1 MVFKQNVLFWNI
13 VVVVIFYILQ
23 GVIGGLISSI
33 PLFLTSYKASWKQ
46 QGTFSWVGYPY
57 SFKILWAPI
66 IDSVYIHRFGR
77 NQTWLIPIQFTVG
90 IILLILSFYLESLLV
105 NLEIVILTFIFLLI
119 CFLIASQDIVV
130 DGWSVCLFS
139 SVNPQWLSSCQT
151 IGITVGGFIGST
163 VLLTFESSNFTNK
176 YIREPLSLPHHSKG
190 LFSIGQFIL
199 FFGFIFIIISII
211 MTFIAF
217 LNNQSTNNIKIQKK
231 KQTKLNLF
239 ETYNAILELFKN
251 QYIRQLIF
259 ILFTCHIGHGATYFM
274 TSLILL
280 E

>member
-1 MVFKQNVLFWNI
+1 
-13 VVVVIFYILQ
+13 
-23 GVIGGLISSI
+23 
-33 PLFLTSYKASWKQ
+33 
-46 QGTFSWVGYPY
+46 
-57 SFKILWAPI
+57 
-66 IDSVYIHRFGR
+66 
-77 NQTWLIPIQFTVG
+77 
-90 IILLILSFYLESLLV
+90 
-105 NLEIVILTFIFLLI
+105 
-119 CFLIASQDIVV
+119 
-130 DGWSVCLFS
+130 
-139 SVNPQWLSSCQT
+139 
-151 IGITVGGFIGST
+151 
-163 VLLTFESSNFTNK
+163 
-176 YIREPLSLPHHSKG
+176 
-190 LFSIGQFIL
+190 
-199 FFGFIFIIISII
+199 